1 MKNGNLIFRTLIA
14 LAVVALFV
22 LHFMD
27 DKPSSQRSSSSNT
40 SASQGGH
47 SNIAFVR
54 LDSINKS
61 WEYQKQMDMLIREQ
75 KARMEGSLQYEAQQF
90 SDDLQFF
97 QQNAGS
103 FTAVE
108 RTRMRNDLEARQRNL
123 EGRAMRGQQEFQSKQ
138 DSISQF
144 IQLAMDDVTA
154 QLQEQYGFDYLIQ
167 YELALFYGDSTRDLS
182 SDMVRLLNEKYPPQ
196 DTSNENE

>member
-1 MKNGNLIFRTLIA
+1 
-14 LAVVALFV
+14 
-22 LHFMD
+22 
-27 DKPSSQRSSSSNT
+27 
-40 SASQGGH
+40 
-47 SNIAFVR
+47 
-54 LDSINKS
+54 
-61 WEYQKQMDMLIREQ
+61 MLIREQ

-123 EGRAMRGQQEFQSKQ
+123 EGRAMRGQQEFQSRQ

-154 QLQEQYGFDYLIQ
+154 QLQEQYGFDYLFQ